1 MIRFI
6 NGRTIEVS
14 VVLAIVGTLGGLVT
28 MGVLHVRKAAERTSD
43 L

>member
-6 NGRTIEVS
+6 NARTIEVS
-14 VVLAIVGTLGGLVT
+14 VVLSIVGTLIGLVAF
-28 MGVLHVRKAAERTSD
+28 GVYRVRMAAERTSD